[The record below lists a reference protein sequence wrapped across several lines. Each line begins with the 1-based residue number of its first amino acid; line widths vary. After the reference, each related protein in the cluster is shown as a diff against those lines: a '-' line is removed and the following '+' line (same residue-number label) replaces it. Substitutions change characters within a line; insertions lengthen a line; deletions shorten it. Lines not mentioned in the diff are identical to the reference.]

1 MSSENPKMDE
11 VRRSVEDSY
20 NRITQLVDEKLVKLE
35 PGQLYQAPAENE
47 WSLMQS
53 LAHIVEIMPYWAN
66 EIDQLVKAPG
76 QKFGRV
82 MSDEKRLRAIAE
94 HGRDELAEAQAALP
108 GGYARLKEVLAGLTD
123 ADLAKTGIHSKY
135 GEKPLE
141 WHMREFVTNHLR
153 NHLSQLQ
160 ECLVII
166 SRTAASPEKIA

>member
-11 VRRSVEDSY
+11 IRRSVEDSY
-20 NRITQLVDEKLVKLE
+20 NRITQLVDERLVKLE
-35 PGQLYQAPAENE
+35 PGQLYQVPTENE

-66 EIDQLVKAPG
+66 EIDHLVKEPG

-94 HGRDELAEAQAALP
+94 HGRDELEEAQAALP

-123 ADLAKTGIHSKY
+123 ADLEKTGVNSKY

-141 WHMREFVTNHLR
+141 WHIHEFVTDHLKNHV
-153 NHLSQLQ
+153 SQLQ
-160 ECLVII
+160 ECLAVI
-166 SRTAASPEKIA
+166 SGTAASPEKIA